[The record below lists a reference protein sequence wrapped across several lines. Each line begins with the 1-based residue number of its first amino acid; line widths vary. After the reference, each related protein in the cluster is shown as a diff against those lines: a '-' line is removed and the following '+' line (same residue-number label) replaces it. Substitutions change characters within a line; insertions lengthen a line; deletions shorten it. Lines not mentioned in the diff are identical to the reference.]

1 VKDILLPVAHV
12 FALVMMVF
20 SVTMLAPLILA
31 VWALDP
37 ALWSF
42 VISAVATFV
51 LGALLWLATR
61 RFRRELKTR
70 DGLMLV
76 ALTWVALPAV
86 AGFPL
91 WHYLPINFTDAY
103 FEAAS
108 GLTTTGGT
116 VLSGLEYLPRSIN
129 LWRHLLSWLGGMGI
143 IVLAVAVLPMLGVG
157 GMQIYRAEMPGPMKD
172 SKLTPR
178 IGQTAKLLWAVYAG
192 LTATCIVC
200 LRFAGM
206 QWFDAVCHG
215 FSALSLGGFSTYD
228 ASIGHFNSLPIELV
242 LTVFQILAALNFAT
256 HYLAWTQRGV
266 RAYFRDAEAKAVLGV
281 LVVSCVGIAFFLM
294 LKGTYPDFPSA
305 LRATTFNLVSSA
317 TDSGLHTLDYSRWP
331 IFAPMWMMFL
341 SCIVASSGSTGGG
354 IKMIR
359 TLVLAKQANRE
370 LNQLVHPN
378 MVQPPQGGRDGHR
391 ESRRVCSARLRLF
404 VLHEHRHP
412 GIRTARERLGFL
424 DVAIRH
430 HCLHQQRRAGAGVS
444 RSGQQLRNTER
455 FSNLGVLG
463 RDVTWTA
470 RSFHDIG
477 AIHPHYLEKIGVLVD
492 LEIHC

>member
-1 VKDILLPVAHV
+1 VKDTLLPVAHV

-20 SVTMLAPLILA
+20 AATMLAPLIMA
-31 VWALDP
+31 VWGLDP

-42 VISAVATFV
+42 VLSALATF
-51 LGALLWLATR
+51 LIGALLWLSTR
-61 RFRRELKTR
+61 GYRRELKTR

-91 WHYLPINFTDAY
+91 WHYLPISYTDAY

-108 GLTTTGGT
+108 GLTTTGAT

-143 IVLAVAVLPMLGVG
+143 IVLAVAILPMLGVG

-178 IGQTAKLLWAVYAG
+178 IGQTAKLLWTVYAG
-192 LTATCIVC
+192 LTAACIMS
-200 LRFAGM
+200 LKFAGM
-206 QWFDAVCHG
+206 NWFDAVCHG
-215 FSALSLGGFSTYD
+215 FSAVALGGFSTYD

-242 LTVFQILAALNFAT
+242 LTVFEILAALNFAT

-266 RAYFRDAEAKAVLGV
+266 KAYFRDAEAKAIIGV
-281 LVVSCVGIAFFLM
+281 LAVSCFGVAIFLF
-294 LKGTYPDFPSA
+294 LKGTYADFPTA
-305 LRATTFNLVSSA
+305 LRNAVFNVVSIA
-317 TDSGLHTLDYSRWP
+317 TDSGLHTQDYSRWP
-331 IFAPMWMMFL
+331 IFAPMWMIFL

-359 TLVLAKQANRE
+359 TLVLAKQAHRE

-378 MVQPPQGGRDGHR
+378 MVRPLKVGGTIIAN
-391 ESRRVCSARLRLF
+391 RVVFAVLAFVFLYFMSMVGLIFLQLASGLDFMTALSAILACINNAGPGLGLVGPGSNYGVLSHFQTWICSAAML
-404 VLHEHRHP
+404 
-412 GIRTARERLGFL
+412 
-424 DVAIRH
+424 
-430 HCLHQQRRAGAGVS
+430 
-444 RSGQQLRNTER
+444 
-455 FSNLGVLG
+455 LG
-463 RDVTWTA
+463 R
-470 RSFHDIG
+470 
-477 AIHPHYLEKIGVLVD
+477 LEVFTILVLFTPT
-492 LEIHC
+492 LWRK

>member
-1 VKDILLPVAHV
+1 MKDILLPVAHV
-12 FALVMMVF
+12 FAMVMMVF
-20 SVTMLAPLILA
+20 SMTMLAPLVMA
-31 VWALDP
+31 VWGLDP

-42 VISAVATFV
+42 ILSAVATFV

-61 RFRRELKTR
+61 RFKRELKTR

-76 ALTWVALPAV
+76 ALTWIALPAV

-91 WHYLPINFTDAY
+91 WKYLPINFTDAY

-143 IVLAVAVLPMLGVG
+143 IVLAVAILPMLGVG

-192 LTATCIVC
+192 LTVACIVC

-206 QWFDAVCHG
+206 DWFDAVCHG
-215 FSALSLGGFSTYD
+215 FSALALGGFSTYD

-242 LTVFQILAALNFAT
+242 LTIFQILAAMNFAT
-256 HYLAWTQRGV
+256 HYLAWSQRGLL
-266 RAYFRDAEAKAVLGV
+266 AYFRDAEAKAVLGV
-281 LVVSCVGIAFFLM
+281 LATSCAGIALFLF
-294 LKGTYPDFPSA
+294 LRGAFPDFPTA
-305 LRATTFNLVSSA
+305 LRHSFFNVVSIA
-317 TDSGLHTLDYSRWP
+317 VDSGLHTEDYSRWP

-359 TLVLAKQANRE
+359 TLVLAKQAHRE
-370 LNQLVHPN
+370 LNMLVHPN
-378 MVQPPQGGRDGHR
+378 MVRPLKVGGTVIANRVVFAVLAFVFLYFMSLVTLIFVQLASGLDFLTSLSSILACINNAGPGLGLVGPG
-391 ESRRVCSARLRLF
+391 SNYGILTDFQTWVCSAAML
-404 VLHEHRHP
+404 
-412 GIRTARERLGFL
+412 
-424 DVAIRH
+424 
-430 HCLHQQRRAGAGVS
+430 
-444 RSGQQLRNTER
+444 
-455 FSNLGVLG
+455 LG
-463 RDVTWTA
+463 R
-470 RSFHDIG
+470 
-477 AIHPHYLEKIGVLVD
+477 LEVFTILVLFTPT
-492 LEIHC
+492 LWRK

>member
-1 VKDILLPVAHV
+1 MKDILLPVAHV
-12 FALVMMVF
+12 FAMVMMVF
-20 SVTMLAPLILA
+20 AMTMLAPLVMA
-31 VWALDP
+31 VWELDP

-42 VISAVATFV
+42 ILSAVATFL

-76 ALTWVALPAV
+76 ALTWIALPAV

-91 WHYLPINFTDAY
+91 WKYLPINFTDAY

-143 IVLAVAVLPMLGVG
+143 IVLAVAILPMLGVG

-192 LTATCIVC
+192 LTIACAVC

-206 QWFDAVCHG
+206 NWFDAVCHG

-228 ASIGHFNSLPIELV
+228 ASIGHFNSVPIELV
-242 LTVFQILAALNFAT
+242 LTTFQILAALNFAT
-256 HYLAWTQRGV
+256 HYLAWSQRGV
-266 RAYFRDAEAKAVLGV
+266 MAYFRDAEARAVLGV
-281 LVVSCVGIAFFLM
+281 LAVSCTGIALFLFM
-294 LKGTYPDFPSA
+294 KGTYPDFPTA
-305 LRATTFNLVSSA
+305 LRHATFNVVSIA
-317 TDSGLHTLDYSRWP
+317 VDGGLHTQDYARWP
-331 IFAPMWMMFL
+331 IFAPMWMIFL

-354 IKMIR
+354 VKMIR
-359 TLVLAKQANRE
+359 SLVLWKQAHRE
-370 LNQLVHPN
+370 LNKLVHPN
-378 MVQPPQGGRDGHR
+378 MVRPVKVGGALIANRVVFAVLAFVFLYFMSIVSLIFVQLASGLDFMTSLTAIIACINNAGPGLGLVGPGGNYGIL
-391 ESRRVCSARLRLF
+391 SDFQTWVCS
-404 VLHEHRHP
+404 
-412 GIRTARERLGFL
+412 
-424 DVAIRH
+424 VAM
-430 HCLHQQRRAGAGVS
+430 L
-444 RSGQQLRNTER
+444 
-455 FSNLGVLG
+455 LG
-463 RDVTWTA
+463 R
-470 RSFHDIG
+470 
-477 AIHPHYLEKIGVLVD
+477 
-492 LEIHC
+492 LEIFTILVLFTPTLWRK

>member
-1 VKDILLPVAHV
+1 VKETLLPVAHV
-12 FALVMMVF
+12 FAMVMMVF
-20 SVTMLAPLILA
+20 AATMLAPLVMA
-31 VWALDP
+31 VWELDP

-42 VISAVATFV
+42 ILSALATFL

-91 WHYLPINFTDAY
+91 WNYLPINFTDAY

-116 VLSGLEYLPRSIN
+116 VLSGLEFLPRSIN
-129 LWRHLLSWLGGMGI
+129 LWRHLLSWIGGMGI
-143 IVLAVAVLPMLGVG
+143 IVLAVAILPMLGVG

-178 IGQTAKLLWAVYAG
+178 IGQTAKLLWAVYGG
-192 LTATCIVC
+192 LTAACIVA

-206 QWFDAVCHG
+206 NWFDAVCHG
-215 FSALSLGGFSTYD
+215 FSAVSLGGFSTYD
-228 ASIGHFNSLPIELV
+228 ASIGHFNSLSIEMV
-242 LTVFQILAALNFAT
+242 LTIFEILAALNFAT
-256 HYLAWTQRGV
+256 HFLAWSQRGV
-266 RAYFRDAEAKAVLGV
+266 AAYFQDAEAKAVLGV
-281 LVVSCVGIAFFLM
+281 LVASCVGISWFLF
-294 LKGTYPDFPSA
+294 LKGTYAEYPTA
-305 LRATTFNLVSSA
+305 LREATFNVVSIA
-317 TDSGLHTLDYSRWP
+317 TDSGLRTQDYSRWP

-359 TLVLAKQANRE
+359 TLVLSKQAHRE

-378 MVQPPQGGRDGHR
+378 MVRPLKVGGTVIANRVVFAVLAFVFLYFMSIVTLVFVELASGLDFLTAMSAVIACINNAGPGLGLVGPG
-391 ESRRVCSARLRLF
+391 SNYGILTDFQTWVCSLAML
-404 VLHEHRHP
+404 
-412 GIRTARERLGFL
+412 
-424 DVAIRH
+424 
-430 HCLHQQRRAGAGVS
+430 
-444 RSGQQLRNTER
+444 
-455 FSNLGVLG
+455 LG
-463 RDVTWTA
+463 R
-470 RSFHDIG
+470 
-477 AIHPHYLEKIGVLVD
+477 
-492 LEIHC
+492 LEIFTLLVLFTPTLWRK

>member
-12 FALVMMVF
+12 FAMVMMVF
-20 SVTMLAPLILA
+20 AMTMLAPLVMA
-31 VWALDP
+31 VWGLDP

-42 VISAVATFV
+42 ILSAVATFV

-61 RFRRELKTR
+61 RFKRELKTR

-76 ALTWVALPAV
+76 ALTWIALPAV

-91 WHYLPINFTDAY
+91 WKYLPINFTQAY

-116 VLSGLEYLPRSIN
+116 VLSGLEFLPRSIN

-143 IVLAVAVLPMLGVG
+143 IVLAVAILPMLGVG

-192 LTATCIVC
+192 LTAACIVS

-206 QWFDAVCHG
+206 DWFDAVCHG
-215 FSALSLGGFSTYD
+215 FSALALGGFSTYD
-228 ASIGHFNSLPIELV
+228 ASIGHFDSLPIELV
-242 LTVFQILAALNFAT
+242 LTVFQILAAMNFAT
-256 HYLAWTQRGV
+256 HYLAWSQRGV
-266 RAYFRDAEAKAVLGV
+266 LAYFRDAEAKAVLGV
-281 LVVSCVGIAFFLM
+281 LAASCAGIALFLF
-294 LKGTYPDFPSA
+294 LRGAFPDFPTA
-305 LRATTFNLVSSA
+305 LRHSFFNVVSIA
-317 TDSGLHTLDYSRWP
+317 VDSGLHTEDYSRWP

-359 TLVLAKQANRE
+359 TLVLAKQAHRE
-370 LNQLVHPN
+370 LNMLVHPN
-378 MVQPPQGGRDGHR
+378 MVRPLKVGGTVIANRVVFAVLAFVFLYFMSIVTLIFVQLASGLDFLTSLSSIIACINNAGPGLGLVGPG
-391 ESRRVCSARLRLF
+391 SNYGILSDFQTWVCSAAML
-404 VLHEHRHP
+404 
-412 GIRTARERLGFL
+412 
-424 DVAIRH
+424 
-430 HCLHQQRRAGAGVS
+430 
-444 RSGQQLRNTER
+444 
-455 FSNLGVLG
+455 LG
-463 RDVTWTA
+463 R
-470 RSFHDIG
+470 
-477 AIHPHYLEKIGVLVD
+477 
-492 LEIHC
+492 LEIFTILVLFTPTLWRK

>member
-20 SVTMLAPLILA
+20 AATMLAPMVLA
-31 VWALDP
+31 VWSLDP
-37 ALWSF
+37 ALSSF
-42 VISAVATFV
+42 VISAFATFL

-61 RFRRELKTR
+61 RFKRELKTR

-91 WHYLPINFTDAY
+91 WKYLPINFTDAY

-116 VLSGLEYLPRSIN
+116 VLSGLEFLPRSIN

-143 IVLAVAVLPMLGVG
+143 IVLAVAILPMLGVG

-172 SKLTPR
+172 TKLTPR

-192 LTATCIVC
+192 LTATCILC

-206 QWFDAVCHG
+206 DWFDAVCHG
-215 FSALSLGGFSTYD
+215 FSALALGGFSTYD
-228 ASIGHFNSLPIELV
+228 ASIGHFNSVPIEIV
-242 LTVFQILAALNFAT
+242 LTLFSVLAALNFAT
-256 HYLAWTQRGV
+256 HYLAWRERGV
-266 RAYFRDAEAKAVLGV
+266 LAYFRDAEAKAILGV
-281 LVVSCVGIAFFLM
+281 LITSCIGVALFLY
-294 LKGTYPDFPSA
+294 LKGSYPAFSTS
-305 LRATTFNLVSSA
+305 LRHTTFNLVAIA
-317 TDSGLHTLDYSRWP
+317 TDSGLHTQDYSRWP

-341 SCIVASSGSTGGG
+341 SCIVCSSGSTGGG

-359 TLVLAKQANRE
+359 TLVLAKQAHRE

-378 MVQPPQGGRDGHR
+378 MVRPLKVGGAIIANKVVFAVLAFVFLYFMSIVTLVFLQLASGLDFLTAFSAIIACMNNAGPGLGLVGPG
-391 ESRRVCSARLRLF
+391 SNYGVLSTFQTWVCSAAML
-404 VLHEHRHP
+404 
-412 GIRTARERLGFL
+412 
-424 DVAIRH
+424 
-430 HCLHQQRRAGAGVS
+430 
-444 RSGQQLRNTER
+444 
-455 FSNLGVLG
+455 LG
-463 RDVTWTA
+463 R
-470 RSFHDIG
+470 
-477 AIHPHYLEKIGVLVD
+477 LEVFTILVLFTPT
-492 LEIHC
+492 LWRK

>member
-1 VKDILLPVAHV
+1 MKDILLPVAHV
-12 FALVMMVF
+12 FAMVMMVF
-20 SVTMLAPLILA
+20 SMTMLAPLVMA
-31 VWALDP
+31 VWGLDP

-42 VISAVATFV
+42 ILSAVATFV

-61 RFRRELKTR
+61 RFKRELKTR

-76 ALTWVALPAV
+76 ALTWIALPAV

-91 WHYLPINFTDAY
+91 WKYLPINFTDAY

-143 IVLAVAVLPMLGVG
+143 IVLAVAILPMLGVG

-192 LTATCIVC
+192 LTVACIVC

-206 QWFDAVCHG
+206 DWFDAVCHG
-215 FSALSLGGFSTYD
+215 FSALALGGFSTYD

-242 LTVFQILAALNFAT
+242 LTIFQILAAMNFAT
-256 HYLAWTQRGV
+256 HYLAWSQRGLL
-266 RAYFRDAEAKAVLGV
+266 AYFRDAEAKAVLGV
-281 LVVSCVGIAFFLM
+281 LAASCAGIALFLF
-294 LKGTYPDFPSA
+294 LRGAFPDFPTA
-305 LRATTFNLVSSA
+305 LRHSFFNVVSIA
-317 TDSGLHTLDYSRWP
+317 VDSGLHTEDYSRWP

-359 TLVLAKQANRE
+359 TLVLAKQAHRE
-370 LNQLVHPN
+370 LNMLVHPN
-378 MVQPPQGGRDGHR
+378 MVRPLKVGGTVIANRVVFAVLAFVFLYFMSLVSLIFVQLASGLDFLTSLSSILACINNAGPGLGLVGPG
-391 ESRRVCSARLRLF
+391 SNYGILTDFQTWVCSAAML
-404 VLHEHRHP
+404 
-412 GIRTARERLGFL
+412 
-424 DVAIRH
+424 
-430 HCLHQQRRAGAGVS
+430 
-444 RSGQQLRNTER
+444 
-455 FSNLGVLG
+455 LG
-463 RDVTWTA
+463 R
-470 RSFHDIG
+470 
-477 AIHPHYLEKIGVLVD
+477 LEVFTILVLFTPT
-492 LEIHC
+492 LWRK

>member
-1 VKDILLPVAHV
+1 MKDILLPVAHV
-12 FALVMMVF
+12 FAMVMMVF
-20 SVTMLAPLILA
+20 SMTMLAPLVMA
-31 VWALDP
+31 VWGLDP

-42 VISAVATFV
+42 ILSAVATFV

-61 RFRRELKTR
+61 RFKRELKTR

-76 ALTWVALPAV
+76 ALTWIALPAV

-91 WHYLPINFTDAY
+91 WKYLPINFTDAY

-143 IVLAVAVLPMLGVG
+143 IVLAVAILPMLGVG

-192 LTATCIVC
+192 LTVACIVS

-206 QWFDAVCHG
+206 DWFDAVCHG
-215 FSALSLGGFSTYD
+215 FSALALGGFSTYD

-242 LTVFQILAALNFAT
+242 LTIFQILAAMNFAT
-256 HYLAWTQRGV
+256 HYLAWSQRGLL
-266 RAYFRDAEAKAVLGV
+266 AYFRDAEAKAVLGV
-281 LVVSCVGIAFFLM
+281 LAASCAGIALFLF
-294 LKGTYPDFPSA
+294 LRGAFPDFPTA
-305 LRATTFNLVSSA
+305 LRHSFFNVVSIA
-317 TDSGLHTLDYSRWP
+317 VDSGLHTEDYSRWP

-359 TLVLAKQANRE
+359 TLVLAKQAHRE
-370 LNQLVHPN
+370 LNMLVHPN
-378 MVQPPQGGRDGHR
+378 MVRPLKVGGTVIANRVVFAVLAFVFLYFMSIVTLIFVQLASGLDFLTSLSSILACINNAGPGLGLVGPG
-391 ESRRVCSARLRLF
+391 SNYGILTDFQTWVCSAAML
-404 VLHEHRHP
+404 
-412 GIRTARERLGFL
+412 
-424 DVAIRH
+424 
-430 HCLHQQRRAGAGVS
+430 
-444 RSGQQLRNTER
+444 
-455 FSNLGVLG
+455 LG
-463 RDVTWTA
+463 R
-470 RSFHDIG
+470 
-477 AIHPHYLEKIGVLVD
+477 
-492 LEIHC
+492 LEIFTILVLFTPTLWRK

>member
-1 VKDILLPVAHV
+1 MKDTLLPVAHV
-12 FALVMMVF
+12 FAMVMMVF
-20 SVTMLAPLILA
+20 AVTMLAPLIMA
-31 VWALDP
+31 IWELDP

-42 VISAVATFV
+42 VISGFATFM

-70 DGLMLV
+70 DGLLLV

-91 WHYLPINFTDAY
+91 WNYLPINFTRAY

-116 VLSGLEYLPRSIN
+116 VLSGLEFLPRSIN
-129 LWRHLLSWLGGMGI
+129 LWRCLLSWLGGMGI
-143 IVLAVAVLPMLGVG
+143 IVLAVAILPMLGVG

-192 LTATCIVC
+192 LTAACILC

-206 QWFDAVCHG
+206 NWFDAVCHG

-228 ASIGHFNSLPIELV
+228 ASIGHFDSLRIELV
-242 LTVFQILAALNFAT
+242 LTAFQILAALNFAT
-256 HYLAWTQRGV
+256 HYLAWSQRGV
-266 RAYFRDAEAKAVLGV
+266 RAYFRDAEAKAILGV
-281 LVVSCVGIAFFLM
+281 LAASCVGISLFLF
-294 LKGTYPDFPSA
+294 LKGTYTDFPTA
-305 LRATTFNLVSSA
+305 LRNTTFNVVSIA
-317 TDSGLHTLDYSRWP
+317 TDSGLHTQDYSRWP

-359 TLVLAKQANRE
+359 TLVLAKQAHRE
-370 LNQLVHPN
+370 LDQLVHPN
-378 MVQPPQGGRDGHR
+378 MVRPLKVGGAIIANRVVFAVLAFVFLYFMSLVTLIFVQLASGLDFMTALSAMIACINNAGPGLGLVGPG
-391 ESRRVCSARLRLF
+391 SNYGVLTDFQTWVCSAAML
-404 VLHEHRHP
+404 
-412 GIRTARERLGFL
+412 
-424 DVAIRH
+424 
-430 HCLHQQRRAGAGVS
+430 
-444 RSGQQLRNTER
+444 
-455 FSNLGVLG
+455 LG
-463 RDVTWTA
+463 R
-470 RSFHDIG
+470 
-477 AIHPHYLEKIGVLVD
+477 LEVFTILVLFTPT
-492 LEIHC
+492 LWRK

>member
-20 SVTMLAPLILA
+20 AATMLAPLVMA
-31 VWALDP
+31 VWGLDP
-37 ALWSF
+37 ALSSF

-61 RFRRELKTR
+61 RFKRELKTR

-91 WHYLPINFTDAY
+91 WHFLPINFTDAY

-143 IVLAVAVLPMLGVG
+143 IVLAVAILPLLGVG

-200 LRFAGM
+200 LKLAGM
-206 QWFDAVCHG
+206 NWFDAVCHG
-215 FSALSLGGFSTYD
+215 FSALSLGGFSSYD
-228 ASIGHFNSLPIELV
+228 ASIGHFNSLSIEMVMTL
-242 LTVFQILAALNFAT
+242 FQILAALNFAT
-256 HYLAWTQRGV
+256 HYLAWSQRGV
-266 RAYFRDAEAKAVLGV
+266 RAYFRDAEAKAVLSV
-281 LVVSCVGIAFFLM
+281 LLVSCIGVALFLV
-294 LKGTYPDFPSA
+294 LKGNYPDFPTA
-305 LRATTFNLVSSA
+305 LRHTTFNLVSIA
-317 TDSGLHTLDYSRWP
+317 VDSGLHTQDYSRWP
-331 IFAPMWMMFL
+331 IFAPMWMIFL

-359 TLVLAKQANRE
+359 TLVLAKQAHRE

-378 MVQPPQGGRDGHR
+378 MVRPLKVGGAVIANRVVFAVLAFVFLYFMSIVTLVFLQLASGLDFLTSLTSIIACINNAGPGLGLVGPGGNYGILNDFQTW
-391 ESRRVCSARLRLF
+391 VCSAAML
-404 VLHEHRHP
+404 
-412 GIRTARERLGFL
+412 
-424 DVAIRH
+424 
-430 HCLHQQRRAGAGVS
+430 
-444 RSGQQLRNTER
+444 
-455 FSNLGVLG
+455 LG
-463 RDVTWTA
+463 R
-470 RSFHDIG
+470 
-477 AIHPHYLEKIGVLVD
+477 
-492 LEIHC
+492 LEIFTILVLFTPTIWRK